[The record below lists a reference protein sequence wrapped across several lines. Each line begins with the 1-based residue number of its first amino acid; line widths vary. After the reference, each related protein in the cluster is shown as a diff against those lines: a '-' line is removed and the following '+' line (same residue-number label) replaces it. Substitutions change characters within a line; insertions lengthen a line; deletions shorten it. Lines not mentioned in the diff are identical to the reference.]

1 MNNEIEKLEAERK
14 EVYSKTRIKMPLG
27 MILIIVGLVLS
38 LTNTI
43 SILGYILLVIGIILI
58 IIAQGHIKKFSKKYK
73 ENVVR
78 ALVKD
83 TFGDAAIYNPDGMV
97 DISSVLHPGFFRK
110 PDRYHGEDYIK
121 SSYDDVLFEM
131 SDVTLEER
139 IETTDS
145 KGHRIVTYRPY
156 FNGRFFIFDFNKD
169 MNKTLYILPG
179 KQKRNNLV
187 KFETE
192 SIAFNKKYSALA
204 EFQEDGFYI
213 LTPKMIDRI
222 LALSELYRGQQFY
235 AFLGGKLYVAIN
247 NVNSLEV
254 NVRMP
259 LNNETLKKTRGDLNI
274 APAIINEFGLNK
286 SKFTNE
292 KEIEP
297 ETSKAKDDID
307 EILDEIDEKV
317 D

>member
-14 EVYSKTRIKMPLG
+14 DIYSKTKAVMPIGAILCVVGICLFVFEAIVILG
-27 MILIIVGLVLS
+27 VILIAVGIV
-38 LTNTI
+38 
-43 SILGYILLVIGIILI
+43 LI
-58 IIAQGHIKKFSKKYK
+58 ASAQTKIKKFSKKYK

-78 ALVKD
+78 ALVKE
-83 TFGDAAIYNPDGMV
+83 TFGGNAIYNPEGMIN
-97 DISSVLHPGFFRK
+97 ISSVLHPGFFKR

-121 SSYDDVLFEM
+121 SSYDDVLFEA
-131 SDVTLEER
+131 SDVTLEEK

-145 KGHRIVTYRPY
+145 KGHRTVTYRPY
-156 FNGRFFIFDFNKD
+156 FAGRFFIFDFNKD

-179 KQKRNNLV
+179 KRKINGLT

-192 SIAFNKKYSALA
+192 SIAFNKKYTALA
-204 EFQEDGFYI
+204 KLQEDGFYI

-222 LALSELYRGQQFY
+222 LALSDLYKGQQFY
-235 AFLGGKLYVAIN
+235 AFLEGKLYVAIN

-254 NVRMP
+254 SVKKP
-259 LNNETLKKTRGDLNI
+259 LTDETLKKTRGDLNI

-286 SKFTNE
+286 SKYTIS
-292 KEIEP
+292 KEFVE
-297 ETSKAKDDID
+297 ETPKKKDGVDEMID
-307 EILDEIDEKV
+307 KIDEKV

>member
-14 EVYSKTRIKMPLG
+14 DVYSKTRITMPIGTVLG
-27 MILIIVGLVLS
+27 IVGLIL
-38 LTNTI
+38 LFTDTI
-43 SILGYILLVIGIILI
+43 SVLGFILLAIGIILI
-58 IIAQGHIKKFSKKYK
+58 AAAQSRIKKFGKKYK
-73 ENVVR
+73 ENVVS
-78 ALVKD
+78 ALVKE
-83 TFGDAAIYNPDGMV
+83 TFGADAIYNPEGMIN
-97 DISSVLHPGFFRK
+97 ISSVLHPGFFMK

-121 SSYDDVLFEM
+121 SSYDDVLFEV
-131 SDVTLEER
+131 SDVTLEEK

-145 KGHRIVTYRPY
+145 KGHRTVTYRPY

-179 KQKRNNLV
+179 KQKRNGLV

-204 EFQEDGFYI
+204 ELQEDGFYI

-222 LALSELYRGQQFY
+222 LALSELYKGQQFY

-247 NVNSLEV
+247 NVNSLEI
-254 NVRMP
+254 NVKKP
-259 LNNETLKKTRGDLNI
+259 LNDETLKKTRGDLNI

-286 SKFTNE
+286 SKFTVE
-292 KEIEP
+292 KEVEP
-297 ETSKAKDDID
+297 NVPKEKDSVD
-307 EILDEIDEKV
+307 EIIDKIDEKV